1 MPLLTRSGR
10 QSKVPLRADQVSTHT
25 SKDGNE
31 ACSHPG
37 PKSANANVPR
47 PRPKARPLRRSE
59 RSDPLTSSAEEEIFF
74 SNFARHSFVRNK
86 SNDASE
92 DPEAQLSDP
101 DEDNDTQQVEA
112 SPRDDSSVLRNESD
126 TGTGNKNQTQ
136 RPSNGEYCSPAATNE
151 RETTAAPSDS
161 ESGNPAATN
170 ERETTAA
177 PSNSESGNPAATN
190 EQDETA
196 AQSDGEHGSN
206 IATNNGVNI
215 AVPSLNEP
223 DGHAAVNER
232 RINAS
237 PSNAHSVIKTNKR
250 ENTAAHRP
258 RRSGA
263 RKSYL
268 PSDEGKSVESS
279 GSDSNWAAT
288 EEQRKKAERHANP
301 MRSPSPST
309 EGHQKG
315 KAVAEAEADDNDDDS
330 EGCDE
335 EDKLEDGDETTR
347 KAGRLSKEAILAVH
361 EFGRRVQEEATEIG
375 KQFGKHQQVIL
386 TEAGLARK
394 ATRKG
399 PFGTSIRPGLKL
411 CCTHPKQA
419 WKAKQAEHYHAHSH
433 KDPKN
438 AALWKQIR
446 EHFDHAVATPDDLS
460 SRESCS
466 LMMAVRE
473 IFAKSALYWHRTYRI
488 HVAGIVIYPGDEESG
503 RQASGF
509 FAGSD
514 IVKALIDA
522 QRVDAK
528 HMIDE
533 ITTILKYKDLEA
545 AQAGGKNINFLPPPA
560 PVANASLLCNGKSD
574 RDRNRMVAPVV
585 ISEAFAEAGHV
596 LKTSN
601 SRWMTML
608 DVLYSTRLCIHDWP
622 AGVQPPGPDFDLKSL
637 SASQLRALVGPY
649 LRIHLSEMYEA
660 ELGRDEDEDDSDAEK
675 GKMAKRKGKSK
686 KSNEHRRTKGV
697 VVEVPDVLLSIQG
710 WNPLQLQDLTSYT
723 GEVFE
728 IPLVI
733 DTDGVILRRL
743 KDSEKFIKDLPPHVT
758 CKHIGMIR
766 PETPTSDASAE
777 HSGSEAPRPNLVSHT
792 RGMVPCAT
800 SGAPRS
806 NLGATRSNQWAS
818 RSAAGASHSAAGAPR
833 SNQFVP
839 RHMDYDNHADYS
851 DPPDD
856 YDNLPPSSP
865 FSPATPR
872 GSNANAAHG
881 QSQYNRLCEDIR
893 HSLASK
899 SDTRKRPR
907 GDYETISE
915 ADDIETAVVDDRHWA
930 RMRDRT
936 SMDQRSTLGH
946 HHKPIARALSMAR
959 AVPNRNAARLPSRSS
974 AAPYTDRSPSRQ
986 HGR

>member
-1 MPLLTRSGR
+1 MPLTTHSGR
-10 QSKVPLRADQVSTHT
+10 WSKAPLRADQVSTHT
-25 SKDGNE
+25 SEDGNE
-31 ACSHPG
+31 ARSRPG

-47 PRPKARPLRRSE
+47 PWPKARPLPRSE

-74 SNFARHSFVRNK
+74 SNFARRSFVRNK

-92 DPEAQLSDP
+92 DPEAQLPDP
-101 DEDNDTQQVEA
+101 DEDTDNDTQQVEA
-112 SPRDDSSVLRNESD
+112 SLRDYSAVLRNESD
-126 TGTGNKNQTQ
+126 TGTVTGNKNQTQ
-136 RPSNGEYCSPAATNE
+136 HKFHHSCHLVVHPMVNIVVLQRLNE
-151 RETTAAPSDS
+151 RETTAAPSD
-161 ESGNPAATN
+161 T
-170 ERETTAA
+170 
-177 PSNSESGNPAATN
+177 TN

-196 AQSDGEHGSN
+196 GDFIQTSHGTLLIYLSQLSP
-206 IATNNGVNI
+206 TFL
-215 AVPSLNEP
+215 SLNEP

-237 PSNAHSVIKTNKR
+237 PSNAHSVIKTNER

-263 RKSYL
+263 WKSYL

-279 GSDSNWAAT
+279 GSDSDWAAT
-288 EEQRKKAERHANP
+288 EEQRKKAERHVNP

-315 KAVAEAEADDNDDDS
+315 LRLKKTSLKTGN
-330 EGCDE
+330 
-335 EDKLEDGDETTR
+335 ETTC

-361 EFGRRVQEEATEIG
+361 DFGKRVQEEATEIG
-375 KQFGKHQQVIL
+375 KQFGKHRQVIL

-394 ATRKG
+394 ATRKE
-399 PFGTSIRPGLKL
+399 SIWNQHQAWFKTVL
-411 CCTHPKQA
+411 HPSKAASLQA

-446 EHFDHAVATPDDLS
+446 EHFDHAIATPDDLS

-473 IFAKSALYWHRTYRI
+473 MFAKI
-488 HVAGIVIYPGDEESG
+488 GDEESG

-560 PVANASLLCNGKSD
+560 PGRQCFASTQC
-574 RDRNRMVAPVV
+574 
-585 ISEAFAEAGHV
+585 
-596 LKTSN
+596 
-601 SRWMTML
+601 
-608 DVLYSTRLCIHDWP
+608 
-622 AGVQPPGPDFDLKSL
+622 
-637 SASQLRALVGPY
+637 
-649 LRIHLSEMYEA
+649 
-660 ELGRDEDEDDSDAEK
+660 DAEK

-686 KSNEHRRTKGV
+686 KSNEHRRTKGA

-733 DTDGVILRRL
+733 DTD
-743 KDSEKFIKDLPPHVT
+743 DSEKFIKDLPPHVT
-758 CKHIGMIR
+758 RKQIGKMIR
-766 PETPTSDASAE
+766 AETPTSDASAE
-777 HSGSEAPRPNLVSHT
+777 HSGSEASCPNLIFVLI
-792 RGMVPCAT
+792 T
-800 SGAPRS
+800 SRFLTHVVWFHAPT
-806 NLGATRSNQWAS
+806 LGLRTLTL
-818 RSAAGASHSAAGAPR
+818 GL
-833 SNQFVP
+833 
-839 RHMDYDNHADYS
+839 HA
-851 DPPDD
+851 
-856 YDNLPPSSP
+856 L
-865 FSPATPR
+865 
-872 GSNANAAHG
+872 
-881 QSQYNRLCEDIR
+881 
-893 HSLASK
+893 
-899 SDTRKRPR
+899 
-907 GDYETISE
+907 TIGLR
-915 ADDIETAVVDDRHWA
+915 AQPMGFALHRWGFALHRWGFA
-930 RMRDRT
+930 LHFWG
-936 SMDQRSTLGH
+936 STLQSIC
-946 HHKPIARALSMAR
+946 P
-959 AVPNRNAARLPSRSS
+959 
-974 AAPYTDRSPSRQ
+974 
-986 HGR
+986 